1 MHRSGNG
8 DCNYYRVCRVNFEME
23 QLPFDKR
30 SGKIWFNNELVEWQD
45 ARVHVISHG
54 MHYASLVFEGLRVY
68 NKKIFKLED
77 HTKRLFHSAR
87 RLDIQ
92 IPYSEK
98 ELNKATLKLVEDQQ
112 IQNGYIRPF
121 IWRGSEMMGV
131 SAQKT
136 KINVA
141 IAIWDWP
148 AYFDTKLKQK
158 GIKLNISKWQRP
170 PQNSSPW
177 DSKAA
182 GLYMI
187 CTLSKHEAEKQ
198 GYTDS
203 LMLDHEGN
211 IAEATSA
218 NIFFKDDKGELH
230 TPIPDSFLDGITRKT
245 VIDLAK
251 SKNIKIHERKI
262 SPDELSNFKGCF
274 ITGTAAEI
282 TPVGNITDN
291 KFEVCNLIKDLSASY
306 EALVG
311 KNS

>member
-1 MHRSGNG
+1 MQ
-8 DCNYYRVCRVNFEME
+8 

-30 SGKIWFNNELVEWQD
+30 SGKIWFNNELCEWQD
-45 ARVHVISHG
+45 ARVHIISHG

-68 NKKIFKLED
+68 NTKIFKLEE
-77 HTKRLFHSAR
+77 HTERLFNSAKI
-87 RLDIQ
+87 LDMK
-92 IPYSEK
+92 IPYSFNEII
-98 ELNKATLKLVEDQQ
+98 EATKKLVSDQN
-112 IQNGYIRPF
+112 IKNGYIRPF
-121 IWRGSEMMGV
+121 VWRGSEMMGV
-131 SAQKT
+131 SAQST

-148 AYFDTKLKQK
+148 TYFDPNLKLK

-177 DSKAA
+177 ESKAA

-187 CTLSKHEAEKQ
+187 CTLSKHQAEKE

-218 NIFFKDDKGELH
+218 NIFFKDEKDELH

-251 SKNIKIHERKI
+251 SKNIKINERKI

-282 TPVGNITDN
+282 TPVGNINDN
-291 KFEVCNLIKDLSASY
+291 NFEVCDLIKDLSSSY
-306 EALVG
+306 EKLVG
-311 KNS
+311 KN

>member
-1 MHRSGNG
+1 MQ
-8 DCNYYRVCRVNFEME
+8 

-30 SGKIWFNNELVEWQD
+30 SGKIWFNNELCEWQD
-45 ARVHVISHG
+45 ARVHIISHG

-68 NKKIFKLED
+68 NTKIFKLEE
-77 HTKRLFHSAR
+77 HTERLFNSAKI
-87 RLDIQ
+87 LDMK
-92 IPYSEK
+92 IPYSFNEII
-98 ELNKATLKLVEDQQ
+98 EATKKLVSDQN
-112 IQNGYIRPF
+112 IKNGYIRPF
-121 IWRGSEMMGV
+121 VWRGSEMMGV
-131 SAQKT
+131 SAQNT

-148 AYFDTKLKQK
+148 TYFDPNLKLK

-177 DSKAA
+177 ESKAA

-187 CTLSKHEAEKQ
+187 CTLSKHHAEKE

-218 NIFFKDDKGELH
+218 NIFFKDEKDELH

-251 SKNIKIHERKI
+251 SKNIKINERKI

-282 TPVGNITDN
+282 TPVGNINDN
-291 KFEVCNLIKDLSASY
+291 NFEVCDLIKDLSNSY
-306 EALVG
+306 EKLVG
-311 KNS
+311 KN

>member
-1 MHRSGNG
+1 MVSEGFHNRDGLIWYDG
-8 DCNYYRVCRVNFEME
+8 EM
-23 QLPFDKR
+23 LDWR
-30 SGKIWFNNELVEWQD
+30 D
-45 ARVHVISHG
+45 ANLHLLTHAL
-54 MHYASLVFEGLRVY
+54 HYASSVFEGERVY
-68 NKKIFKLED
+68 SGNIFKLREHSD
-77 HTKRLFHSAR
+77 RLINSAN
-87 RLDIQ
+87 IMGFE
-92 IPYSEK
+92 IPYTADEID
-98 ELNKATLKLVEDQQ
+98 AAC
-112 IQNGYIRPF
+112 IQACKKNNIIDGYVRP
-121 IWRGSEMMGV
+121 IAWRGSEMMGV
-131 SAQKT
+131 SAQNT

-148 AYFDTKLKQK
+148 TYFDPTLKLK

-177 DSKAA
+177 QSKAA

-187 CTLSKHEAEKQ
+187 CTLSKHQAEKE

-218 NIFFKDDKGELH
+218 NIFFKDKNNELH

-251 SKNIKIHERKI
+251 SKNIKINERKI
-262 SPDELSNFKGCF
+262 SPNELSNFVGCF

-282 TPVGNITDN
+282 TPVANILDN
-291 KFEVCNLIKDLSASY
+291 NFEVCSLIKDLSLNY
-306 EALVG
+306 EILVG

>member
-1 MHRSGNG
+1 MQ
-8 DCNYYRVCRVNFEME
+8 

-30 SGKIWFNNELVEWQD
+30 SGKIWFNNELCEWQD

-68 NKKIFKLED
+68 NSKIFKLKE
-77 HTKRLFHSAR
+77 HTDRLFKSAKI
-87 RLDIQ
+87 LDMK
-92 IPYSEK
+92 IPYSYDKIIE
-98 ELNKATLKLVEDQQ
+98 ATKKLVSDQN

-121 IWRGSEMMGV
+121 VWRGSEMMGV
-131 SAQKT
+131 SAQNT

-148 AYFDTKLKQK
+148 TYFDPDLKLK

-177 DSKAA
+177 ESKAA

-187 CTLSKHEAEKQ
+187 CTLSKHEAEKE

-218 NIFFKDDKGELH
+218 NIFFKDINNELH

-251 SKNIKIHERKI
+251 SKKIKVHERKI
-262 SPDELSNFKGCF
+262 SPQELVDFKGCF

-282 TPVGNITDN
+282 TPVGKILDYN
-291 KFEVCNLIKDLSASY
+291 FEVCNLIKDLSISY
-306 EALVG
+306 EKLVG
-311 KNS
+311 K

>member
-1 MHRSGNG
+1 MYRFGNG
-8 DCNYYRVCRVNFEME
+8 YCYNYRVCRVNFHMQ

-30 SGKIWFNNELVEWQD
+30 SGKIWFNNELCEWQD
-45 ARVHVISHG
+45 ARVHIISHG

-68 NKKIFKLED
+68 NTKIFKLEE
-77 HTKRLFHSAR
+77 HIERLFNSAR
-87 RLDIQ
+87 ILDMK
-92 IPYSEK
+92 IPYSNQEII
-98 ELNKATLKLVEDQQ
+98 EATKKLISDQN
-112 IQNGYIRPF
+112 IKDGYIRPF
-121 IWRGSEMMGV
+121 AWRGSEMMGV
-131 SAQKT
+131 SAQNT

-148 AYFDTKLKQK
+148 TYFDPTLKLK

-177 DSKAA
+177 QSKAA

-187 CTLSKHEAEKQ
+187 CTLSKHQAEKE

-218 NIFFKDDKGELH
+218 NIFFKDKNNELH

-251 SKNIKIHERKI
+251 SKNIKINERKI
-262 SPDELSNFKGCF
+262 SPNELSNFVGCF

-282 TPVGNITDN
+282 TPVANILNN
-291 KFEVCNLIKDLSASY
+291 KFEVCDLIKDLSSGY
-306 EALVG
+306 EMLVG

>member
-1 MHRSGNG
+1 MQ
-8 DCNYYRVCRVNFEME
+8 
-23 QLPFDKR
+23 QLPFDQR
-30 SGKIWFNNELVEWQD
+30 SGKIWFNNELCEWQD
-45 ARVHVISHG
+45 ARVHIISHG

-68 NKKIFKLED
+68 NKKIFKLKE
-77 HTKRLFHSAR
+77 HTERLFNSAKI
-87 RLDIQ
+87 LDMK
-92 IPYSEK
+92 IPYSFDEII
-98 ELNKATLKLVEDQQ
+98 EATKKLVSDQS
-112 IQNGYIRPF
+112 IENGYIRPF
-121 IWRGSEMMGV
+121 VWRGSEMMGV
-131 SAQKT
+131 SAQNT

-148 AYFDTKLKQK
+148 TYFNPELKLK

-177 DSKAA
+177 ESKAA

-187 CTLSKHEAEKQ
+187 CTLSKHQAEKD

-218 NIFFKDDKGELH
+218 NIFFKDKNNELH

-251 SKNIKIHERKI
+251 SKNIKINERKI
-262 SPDELSNFKGCF
+262 SPNEISNFKGCF
-274 ITGTAAEI
+274 ITGIAAEI
-282 TPVGNITDN
+282 TPVGNILDN
-291 KFEVCNLIKDLSASY
+291 KFEVCDLIKDLSSSY
-306 EALVG
+306 EKLVG
-311 KNS
+311 KN

>member
-1 MHRSGNG
+1 MQ
-8 DCNYYRVCRVNFEME
+8 

-30 SGKIWFNNELVEWQD
+30 SGKIWFNNELCEWQD
-45 ARVHVISHG
+45 ARVHIISHG

-68 NKKIFKLED
+68 NTKIFKLEE
-77 HTKRLFHSAR
+77 HTERLFNSAKI
-87 RLDIQ
+87 LDMK
-92 IPYSEK
+92 IPYSFNEII
-98 ELNKATLKLVEDQQ
+98 EATKKLVSDQN
-112 IQNGYIRPF
+112 IKNGYIRPF
-121 IWRGSEMMGV
+121 VWRGSEMMGV
-131 SAQKT
+131 SAQNT

-148 AYFDTKLKQK
+148 TYFNPELKLK

-177 DSKAA
+177 ESKAA

-187 CTLSKHEAEKQ
+187 CTLSKHQAEKE

-218 NIFFKDDKGELH
+218 NIFFKDEKDELH

-245 VIDLAK
+245 VIDLAE

-262 SPDELSNFKGCF
+262 SPSELPSFKGCF

-282 TPVGNITDN
+282 TPVGNINDN
-291 KFEVCNLIKDLSASY
+291 NFEVCDLIKDLSNSY
-306 EALVG
+306 EKLVG
-311 KNS
+311 KN

>member
-1 MHRSGNG
+1 MQ
-8 DCNYYRVCRVNFEME
+8 
-23 QLPFDKR
+23 QLPFDQR
-30 SGKIWFNNELVEWQD
+30 SGKIWFNNELCEWQD
-45 ARVHVISHG
+45 ARVHIISHG

-68 NKKIFKLED
+68 NKKIFKLKE
-77 HTKRLFHSAR
+77 HTERLFNSAKI
-87 RLDIQ
+87 LDMK
-92 IPYSEK
+92 IPYSFDEII
-98 ELNKATLKLVEDQQ
+98 EATKKLVSDQS
-112 IQNGYIRPF
+112 IENGYIRPF
-121 IWRGSEMMGV
+121 VWRGSEMMGV
-131 SAQKT
+131 SAQNT

-148 AYFDTKLKQK
+148 TYFNPELKLK

-177 DSKAA
+177 ESKAA

-187 CTLSKHEAEKQ
+187 CTLSKHQAEKD

-218 NIFFKDDKGELH
+218 NIFFKDINNELH

-251 SKNIKIHERKI
+251 SKNIKINERKI
-262 SPDELSNFKGCF
+262 SPKELSNFKGCF

-282 TPVGNITDN
+282 TPVRNILDN
-291 KFEVCNLIKDLSASY
+291 NFEVCDLIKDLSTSY
-306 EALVG
+306 ETLVG

>member
-1 MHRSGNG
+1 M
-8 DCNYYRVCRVNFEME
+8 
-23 QLPFDKR
+23 K
-30 SGKIWFNNELVEWQD
+30 
-45 ARVHVISHG
+45 
-54 MHYASLVFEGLRVY
+54 
-68 NKKIFKLED
+68 
-77 HTKRLFHSAR
+77 
-87 RLDIQ
+87 
-92 IPYSEK
+92 IPYSFNEII
-98 ELNKATLKLVEDQQ
+98 EATKKLVSDQD
-112 IQNGYIRPF
+112 IENGYIRPF
-121 IWRGSEMMGV
+121 VWRGSEMMGV
-131 SAQKT
+131 SAQNT

-148 AYFDTKLKQK
+148 TYFDPELKLK

-177 DSKAA
+177 ESKAA

-187 CTLSKHEAEKQ
+187 CTLSKHQAEKE

-218 NIFFKDDKGELH
+218 NIFFKDEKNELH

-245 VIDLAK
+245 VIGLAE

-262 SPDELSNFKGCF
+262 SPSELSNFKGCF

-282 TPVGNITDN
+282 TPVGNILN
-291 KFEVCNLIKDLSASY
+291 NNFEVCDLIKNLSASY

-311 KNS
+311 KNN

>member
-1 MHRSGNG
+1 MQ
-8 DCNYYRVCRVNFEME
+8 

-30 SGKIWFNNELVEWQD
+30 SGKIWFNNELYEWQD
-45 ARVHVISHG
+45 ARVHIISHG

-68 NKKIFKLED
+68 NTKIFKLEE
-77 HTKRLFHSAR
+77 HTDRLFKSAKI
-87 RLDIQ
+87 LDMK
-92 IPYSEK
+92 IPYSYNEII
-98 ELNKATLKLVEDQQ
+98 EATKKLVSDQN
-112 IQNGYIRPF
+112 IKNGYIRPF
-121 IWRGSEMMGV
+121 VWRGSEMMGV

-148 AYFDTKLKQK
+148 TYFDPNLKLN

-177 DSKAA
+177 ESKAA

-187 CTLSKHEAEKQ
+187 CTLSKHQAEKD

-218 NIFFKDDKGELH
+218 NIFFKDENNELH

-245 VIDLAK
+245 VIDLAR

-262 SPDELSNFKGCF
+262 SPDELPNFKGCF
-274 ITGTAAEI
+274 ITGTAAEV
-282 TPVGNITDN
+282 TPVGNILDN
-291 KFEVCNLIKDLSASY
+291 NFEVCDLIKDLSSSY
-306 EALVG
+306 ELLVG
-311 KNS
+311 KNN

>member
-1 MHRSGNG
+1 MQ
-8 DCNYYRVCRVNFEME
+8 

-30 SGKIWFNNELVEWQD
+30 SGKIWFNNELCEWQD
-45 ARVHVISHG
+45 ARVHIISHG

-68 NKKIFKLED
+68 NTKIFKLDE
-77 HTKRLFHSAR
+77 HIERLFNSAR
-87 RLDIQ
+87 ILDIK
-92 IPYSEK
+92 IPYSNQEIV
-98 ELNKATLKLVEDQQ
+98 EATKKLVSDQN
-112 IQNGYIRPF
+112 IKDGYIRPF
-121 IWRGSEMMGV
+121 AWRGSEMMGV
-131 SAQKT
+131 SAQNT

-148 AYFDTKLKQK
+148 TYFDPTLKSK

-177 DSKAA
+177 QSKAA

-187 CTLSKHEAEKQ
+187 CTLSKHQAEKE

-218 NIFFKDDKGELH
+218 NIFFKDKNNELH

-251 SKNIKIHERKI
+251 SKNIKINERKI
-262 SPDELSNFKGCF
+262 SPNELSNFVGCF

-282 TPVGNITDN
+282 TPVANILDN
-291 KFEVCNLIKDLSASY
+291 KFEVCDLIKDLSSGY
-306 EALVG
+306 EMLVG
-311 KNS
+311 KSS

>member
-1 MHRSGNG
+1 MQ
-8 DCNYYRVCRVNFEME
+8 
-23 QLPFDKR
+23 QLPFDQR
-30 SGKIWFNNELVEWQD
+30 SGKIWFNNELCEWQD
-45 ARVHVISHG
+45 ARVHIISHG

-68 NKKIFKLED
+68 NKKIFKLKE
-77 HTKRLFHSAR
+77 HTERLFNSAKI
-87 RLDIQ
+87 LDMK
-92 IPYSEK
+92 IPYSFDEII
-98 ELNKATLKLVEDQQ
+98 EATKKLVSDQG
-112 IQNGYIRPF
+112 IENGYIRPF
-121 IWRGSEMMGV
+121 VWRGSEMMGV
-131 SAQKT
+131 SAQNT

-148 AYFDTKLKQK
+148 TYFNPELKLK

-177 DSKAA
+177 ESKAA

-187 CTLSKHEAEKQ
+187 CTLSKHQAEKD

-218 NIFFKDDKGELH
+218 NIFFKDRNNELH

-251 SKNIKIHERKI
+251 SKNIKINERKI
-262 SPDELSNFKGCF
+262 SPNEISNFQGCF

-282 TPVGNITDN
+282 TPVGNILDN
-291 KFEVCNLIKDLSASY
+291 KFEVCDLIKDLSLSY
-306 EALVG
+306 EKLVG
-311 KNS
+311 KN

>member
-1 MHRSGNG
+1 
-8 DCNYYRVCRVNFEME
+8 ME

-98 ELNKATLKLVEDQQ
+98 ELNEATLKLVDDQK

-121 IWRGSEMMGV
+121 VWRGSEMMGV

-148 AYFDTKLKQK
+148 AYFDAKLKQT

-218 NIFFKDDKGELH
+218 NIFFKDTNDELN

-245 VIDLAK
+245 VIEIAK
-251 SKNIKIHERKI
+251 SKGIKINERKI
-262 SPDELSNFKGCF
+262 SPKEIQSFKGCF

-282 TPVGNITDN
+282 TPVASIKDCT
-291 KFEVCNLIKDLSASY
+291 FEVCEMILDLSSTY
-306 EALVG
+306 EKIVG
-311 KNS
+311 KV

>member
-1 MHRSGNG
+1 MQ
-8 DCNYYRVCRVNFEME
+8 

-30 SGKIWFNNELVEWQD
+30 SGKIWFNNELCEWQD
-45 ARVHVISHG
+45 ARVHIISHG

-68 NKKIFKLED
+68 NTKIFKLEE
-77 HTKRLFHSAR
+77 HTDRLFNSAKI
-87 RLDIQ
+87 LDMK
-92 IPYSEK
+92 IPYSYDEII
-98 ELNKATLKLVEDQQ
+98 EATKKLVTDQN

-121 IWRGSEMMGV
+121 VWRGSEMMGV
-131 SAQKT
+131 SAQNT

-148 AYFDTKLKQK
+148 TYFDSDLKLK

-177 DSKAA
+177 ESKAA

-187 CTLSKHEAEKQ
+187 CTLSKHQAEKD

-203 LMLDHEGN
+203 IMLDHEGN

-218 NIFFKDDKGELH
+218 NIFFKDSNNELH

-245 VIDLAK
+245 TIELAK
-251 SKNIKIHERKI
+251 SKNIKVHERKI
-262 SPDELSNFKGCF
+262 SPNELNNFKGCF

-282 TPVGNITDN
+282 TPVRSILDVS
-291 KFEVCNLIKDLSASY
+291 FEVCELIKNLSSSY
-306 EALVG
+306 EKLVG

>member
-1 MHRSGNG
+1 MQ
-8 DCNYYRVCRVNFEME
+8 
-23 QLPFDKR
+23 QLSFDKR
-30 SGKIWFNNELVEWQD
+30 SGKIWFNNELCEWQD
-45 ARVHVISHG
+45 ARVHIISHG

-68 NKKIFKLED
+68 NTKIFKLEE
-77 HTKRLFHSAR
+77 HTERLFNSAKI
-87 RLDIQ
+87 LDMK
-92 IPYSEK
+92 IPYSFNEII
-98 ELNKATLKLVEDQQ
+98 EATKKLVSDQD
-112 IQNGYIRPF
+112 IENGYIRPF
-121 IWRGSEMMGV
+121 VWRGSEMMGV
-131 SAQKT
+131 SAQNT

-148 AYFDTKLKQK
+148 TYFDPELKLK

-177 DSKAA
+177 ESKAA

-187 CTLSKHEAEKQ
+187 CTLSKHQAEKE

-218 NIFFKDDKGELH
+218 NIFFKDEKNELH

-245 VIDLAK
+245 VIGLAE

-262 SPDELSNFKGCF
+262 SPSELSNFKGCF

-282 TPVGNITDN
+282 TPVGNILN
-291 KFEVCNLIKDLSASY
+291 NNFEVCDLIKDLSASY

-311 KNS
+311 KNN

>member
-1 MHRSGNG
+1 
-8 DCNYYRVCRVNFEME
+8 ME

-30 SGKIWFNNELVEWQD
+30 SGKIWFNNKLVEWQD

-77 HTKRLFHSAR
+77 HTKRLFHSAK
-87 RLDIQ
+87 RLYIQ
-92 IPYSEK
+92 VPYSEK
-98 ELNKATLKLVEDQQ
+98 ELNEATLKLVDDQK

-121 IWRGSEMMGV
+121 VWRGSEMMGV

-148 AYFDTKLKQK
+148 AYFDAKLKQK

-218 NIFFKDDKGELH
+218 NIFFKDTNDELN

-245 VIDLAK
+245 VIEIAK
-251 SKNIKIHERKI
+251 SKGIKINERKI
-262 SPDELSNFKGCF
+262 SPKEIQSFKGCF

-282 TPVGNITDN
+282 TPVASIKDCT
-291 KFEVCNLIKDLSASY
+291 FEVCEMILDLSSTY
-306 EALVG
+306 EKIVG
-311 KNS
+311 KV

>member
-1 MHRSGNG
+1 MQ
-8 DCNYYRVCRVNFEME
+8 

-30 SGKIWFNNELVEWQD
+30 SGKIWFNNELCDWQD
-45 ARVHVISHG
+45 ARVHIISHG

-68 NKKIFKLED
+68 NTKIFKLED
-77 HTKRLFHSAR
+77 HIERLFNSAR
-87 RLDIQ
+87 ILDMK
-92 IPYSEK
+92 IPYSNQEII
-98 ELNKATLKLVEDQQ
+98 EATKKLVTDQS
-112 IQNGYIRPF
+112 IQDGYIRPF
-121 IWRGSEMMGV
+121 AWRGSEMMGV
-131 SAQKT
+131 SGQNT
-136 KINVA
+136 KIKVA

-148 AYFDTKLKQK
+148 AYFDPNLKLK

-187 CTLSKHEAEKQ
+187 CTLSKHQAEKE

-203 LMLDHEGN
+203 LMLDHQGN

-218 NIFFKDDKGELH
+218 NIFFKDKNNELH

-251 SKNIKIHERKI
+251 SKNIKINERKI
-262 SPDELSNFKGCF
+262 SPKELSNFKGCF

-282 TPVGNITDN
+282 TPVGNILDN
-291 KFEVCNLIKDLSASY
+291 NFEVCDLIKDLSTSY
-306 EALVG
+306 ETLVG
-311 KNS
+311 KNN

>member
-1 MHRSGNG
+1 MQ
-8 DCNYYRVCRVNFEME
+8 

-30 SGKIWFNNELVEWQD
+30 SGKIWFNNELCEWQD
-45 ARVHVISHG
+45 ARVHIISHG

-68 NKKIFKLED
+68 NTKIFKLEE
-77 HTKRLFHSAR
+77 HIERLFNSAR
-87 RLDIQ
+87 ILDMK
-92 IPYSEK
+92 IPYSNQEII
-98 ELNKATLKLVEDQQ
+98 EATKKLISDQN
-112 IQNGYIRPF
+112 IKDGYIRPF
-121 IWRGSEMMGV
+121 AWRGSEMMGV
-131 SAQKT
+131 SAQNT

-148 AYFDTKLKQK
+148 TYFDPTLKLK

-177 DSKAA
+177 QSKAA

-187 CTLSKHEAEKQ
+187 CTLSKHQAEKE

-211 IAEATSA
+211 VAEATSA
-218 NIFFKDDKGELH
+218 NIFFKDKNNELH
-230 TPIPDSFLDGITRKT
+230 TPTPDSFLDGITRKT

-251 SKNIKIHERKI
+251 SKNIKINERKI
-262 SPDELSNFKGCF
+262 SPNELSNFVGCF

-282 TPVGNITDN
+282 TPVANILNN
-291 KFEVCNLIKDLSASY
+291 KFEVCDLIKDLSSSY
-306 EALVG
+306 EMLVG

>member
-1 MHRSGNG
+1 MQ
-8 DCNYYRVCRVNFEME
+8 

-30 SGKIWFNNELVEWQD
+30 SGKIWFNNELCEWQD
-45 ARVHVISHG
+45 ARVHIISHG

-68 NKKIFKLED
+68 NTKIFKLEE
-77 HTKRLFHSAR
+77 HIERLFNSAR
-87 RLDIQ
+87 ILDMK
-92 IPYSEK
+92 IPYSNQEII
-98 ELNKATLKLVEDQQ
+98 EATKKLISDQN
-112 IQNGYIRPF
+112 IKDGYIRPF
-121 IWRGSEMMGV
+121 AWRGSEMMGV
-131 SAQKT
+131 SAQNT

-148 AYFDTKLKQK
+148 TYFDPTLKLK

-177 DSKAA
+177 QSKAA

-187 CTLSKHEAEKQ
+187 CTLSKHQAEKD
-198 GYTDS
+198 GFTDS

-211 IAEATSA
+211 VAEATSA
-218 NIFFKDDKGELH
+218 NIFFKDKNNELH

-251 SKNIKIHERKI
+251 SKNIKINERKI
-262 SPDELSNFKGCF
+262 SPNELSNFVGCF

-282 TPVGNITDN
+282 TPVASILDN
-291 KFEVCNLIKDLSASY
+291 KFEVCDLIKDLSSGY
-306 EALVG
+306 EMLVG
-311 KNS
+311 KSS

>member
-1 MHRSGNG
+1 
-8 DCNYYRVCRVNFEME
+8 ME

-77 HTKRLFHSAR
+77 HTKRLFHSAK

-92 IPYSEK
+92 VPYSET
-98 ELNKATLKLVEDQQ
+98 ELNEATLKLVDEQQ

-121 IWRGSEMMGV
+121 VWRGSEMMGV

-148 AYFDTKLKQK
+148 AYFDAKLKQK

-218 NIFFKDDKGELH
+218 NIFFKDTNDELN

-245 VIDLAK
+245 VIEIAK
-251 SKNIKIHERKI
+251 SKGIKINERKI
-262 SPDELSNFKGCF
+262 SPKEIQSFKGCF

-282 TPVGNITDN
+282 TPVASIKDCT
-291 KFEVCNLIKDLSASY
+291 FEVCEMILDLSSTY
-306 EALVG
+306 EKIVG
-311 KNS
+311 KV

>member
-1 MHRSGNG
+1 
-8 DCNYYRVCRVNFEME
+8 ME

-45 ARVHVISHG
+45 TKVHVISHG
-54 MHYASLVFEGLRVY
+54 MHYASLVFEGVRVY

-77 HTKRLFHSAR
+77 HTKRLFHSAKIM
-87 RLDIQ
+87 DMQ
-92 IPYSEK
+92 IPFSES
-98 ELNKATLKLVEDQQ
+98 EINEATLKLVKSQNIE
-112 IQNGYIRPF
+112 NGYIRPF
-121 IWRGSEMMGV
+121 VWRGSEMMGV

-148 AYFDTKLKQK
+148 TYFDPKLKLK

-187 CTLSKHEAEKQ
+187 CTLSKHEAEKN
-198 GYTDS
+198 GFTDS

-218 NIFFKDDKGELH
+218 NIFFKDKNNELN

-245 VIDLAK
+245 VIEIAK
-251 SKNIKIHERKI
+251 SKNIKINERKI
-262 SPDELSNFKGCF
+262 SPKELSDFVGCF
-274 ITGTAAEI
+274 LTGTAAEV
-282 TPVGNITDN
+282 TPISQIAEHTY
-291 KFEVCNLIKDLSASY
+291 KVCNLILDLSASY
-306 EALVG
+306 DKLVR
-311 KNS
+311 KKIAA

>member
-1 MHRSGNG
+1 MQ
-8 DCNYYRVCRVNFEME
+8 
-23 QLPFDKR
+23 QLPFDQR
-30 SGKIWFNNELVEWQD
+30 SGKIWFNNELCEWQD
-45 ARVHVISHG
+45 ARVHIISHG

-68 NKKIFKLED
+68 DTKIFKLKE
-77 HTKRLFHSAR
+77 HTERLFNSAKI
-87 RLDIQ
+87 LDMK
-92 IPYSEK
+92 IPYSFDEII
-98 ELNKATLKLVEDQQ
+98 EATKKLVSDQG
-112 IQNGYIRPF
+112 IENGYIRPF
-121 IWRGSEMMGV
+121 VWRGSEMMGV
-131 SAQKT
+131 SAQNT

-148 AYFDTKLKQK
+148 TYFNPELKLK

-177 DSKAA
+177 ESKAA

-187 CTLSKHEAEKQ
+187 CTLSKHQAEKD

-218 NIFFKDDKGELH
+218 NIFFKDKNNELH

-251 SKNIKIHERKI
+251 SKNIKINERKI
-262 SPDELSNFKGCF
+262 SPNEISNFQGCF

-282 TPVGNITDN
+282 TPVGNILNN
-291 KFEVCNLIKDLSASY
+291 KFEVCDLIKDLSLSY
-306 EALVG
+306 EKLVG
-311 KNS
+311 KN

>member
-1 MHRSGNG
+1 MQ
-8 DCNYYRVCRVNFEME
+8 
-23 QLPFDKR
+23 QLPFDQR
-30 SGKIWFNNELVEWQD
+30 SGKIWFNNELCEWQD
-45 ARVHVISHG
+45 ARVHIISHG

-68 NKKIFKLED
+68 NKKIFKLKE
-77 HTKRLFHSAR
+77 HTERLFNSAKI
-87 RLDIQ
+87 LDMK
-92 IPYSEK
+92 IPYSFDEII
-98 ELNKATLKLVEDQQ
+98 EATKKLVSDQS
-112 IQNGYIRPF
+112 IENGYIRPF
-121 IWRGSEMMGV
+121 VWRGSEMMGV
-131 SAQKT
+131 SAQNT

-148 AYFDTKLKQK
+148 TYFNPELKLK

-177 DSKAA
+177 ESKAA

-187 CTLSKHEAEKQ
+187 CTLSKHQAEKD

-218 NIFFKDDKGELH
+218 NIFFKDKNDELH

-251 SKNIKIHERKI
+251 SKNIKINERKI
-262 SPDELSNFKGCF
+262 SPKELSNFKGCF

-282 TPVGNITDN
+282 TPVRNILDN
-291 KFEVCNLIKDLSASY
+291 NFEVCDLIKDLSASY
-306 EALVG
+306 ETLVG
-311 KNS
+311 KNN

>member
-1 MHRSGNG
+1 MQ
-8 DCNYYRVCRVNFEME
+8 

-30 SGKIWFNNELVEWQD
+30 SGKIWFNNELCEWQD

-68 NKKIFKLED
+68 NSKIFKLKE
-77 HTKRLFHSAR
+77 HTDRLFKSAKI
-87 RLDIQ
+87 LDMN
-92 IPYSEK
+92 IPYSYDEIV
-98 ELNKATLKLVEDQQ
+98 KATKKLVSDQD
-112 IQNGYIRPF
+112 IENGYIRPF
-121 IWRGSEMMGV
+121 VWRGSEMMGV
-131 SAQKT
+131 SAQNT

-148 AYFDTKLKQK
+148 TYFDPDLKLK

-177 DSKAA
+177 ESKAA

-187 CTLSKHEAEKQ
+187 CTLSKHQAEKD

-218 NIFFKDDKGELH
+218 NIFFKDENNELH

-245 VIDLAK
+245 VIELAK

-262 SPDELSNFKGCF
+262 SPTELNKFKGCF

-282 TPVGNITDN
+282 TPVGNILDN
-291 KFEVCNLIKDLSASY
+291 NFEVCDLIKDLSLSY
-306 EALVG
+306 EKLVG
-311 KNS
+311 K